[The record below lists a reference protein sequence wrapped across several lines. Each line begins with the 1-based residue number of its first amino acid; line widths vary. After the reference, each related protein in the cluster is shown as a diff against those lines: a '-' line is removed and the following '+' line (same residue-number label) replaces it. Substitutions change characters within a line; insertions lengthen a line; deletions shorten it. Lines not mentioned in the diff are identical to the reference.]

1 MQVSKRT
8 VRAPRRGRTRTQVR
22 TIVKAVQ
29 GRDYHSAACMRALLS
44 PSRGPTP
51 FPDRM
56 RCVLTY
62 SSSYISVIANSAAAG
77 RQQFSM
83 NSLFDPDFT
92 GTGGQPE
99 FYDQLSTLYN
109 RYRVYGCAI
118 KVTLLPFTTAGAQ
131 INVPTNVVVV
141 PTALSLASLN
151 VDDCAGLP
159 RAQNR
164 VCTGNMDYK
173 TTTVVGSHSVSE
185 ILGVKDVEGADRLQ
199 ALVTASPSEQ
209 CLWSIVARTADGV
222 TATSFAVSVRL
233 TYDCE
238 FFDRQVAAQS
248 LLRGQES
255 KSETK
260 VSGPDLS
267 EAAHLKEIQK
277 NLQDIEDFQK
287 LHANV
292 PTLRSRLPD
301 KWLKVEL
308 DSSSTPSSRTKA
320 PSLK

>member
-1 MQVSKRT
+1 MQAARRPR
-8 VRAPRRGRTRTQVR
+8 RAPIRGRRRTQVR
-22 TIVKAVQ
+22 ATLKAFA
-29 GRDYHSAACMRALLS
+29 GRDYHSAACMRALVS

-99 FYDQLSTLYN
+99 FFDQLSTLYN

-131 INVPTNVVVV
+131 INVPTNVVLV
-141 PTALSLASLN
+141 PSALSLASLN

-173 TTTVVGSHSVSE
+173 TTTMIGSHSVSE

-199 ALVTASPSEQ
+199 ATINASPSEQ
-209 CLWSIVARTADGV
+209 SLWSIVARTADGV
-222 TATSFAVSVRL
+222 TATSLGISVRL

-238 FFDRQVAAQS
+238 FFDRQIASQS
-248 LLRGQES
+248 LLAKR
-255 KSETK
+255 
-260 VSGPDLS
+260 
-267 EAAHLKEIQK
+267 EAKTENKIEVP
-277 NLQDIEDFQK
+277 DIEDYVPVRRHLVVDEPPQK
-287 LHANV
+287 V
-292 PTLRSRLPD
+292 LP
-301 KWLKVEL
+301 
-308 DSSSTPSSRTKA
+308 TPSKGGNVDRA
-320 PSLK
+320 GLSLGKTVPYRSG

>member
-1 MQVSKRT
+1 MQASKRNR
-8 VRAPRRGRTRTQVR
+8 RAPIRGRAKNRVR
-22 TIVKAVQ
+22 TISKAFQ
-29 GRDYHSAACMRALLS
+29 GRDYHSAACLRALIS

-56 RCVLTY
+56 RCVLTS
-62 SSSYISVIANSAAAG
+62 SSSYIAVIANSAAAG

-92 GTGGQPE
+92 GTGSQPE

-118 KVTLLPFTTAGAQ
+118 KVALLPFSAGTQ
-131 INVPTNVVVV
+131 VNVPTNVVLV
-141 PTALSLASLN
+141 PSAQSVASLS

-173 TTTVVGSHSVSE
+173 TTTMIGSHSVSE

-199 ALVTASPSEQ
+199 ALITASPSEQ

-248 LLRGQES
+248 LLA
-255 KSETK
+255 K
-260 VSGPDLS
+260 
-267 EAAHLKEIQK
+267 KEVKTENKIEVP
-277 NLQDIEDFQK
+277 DIEDYVPVRRHLFVDEPPQK
-287 LHANV
+287 V
-292 PTLRSRLPD
+292 LP
-301 KWLKVEL
+301 
-308 DSSSTPSSRTKA
+308 TPSKA
-320 PSLK
+320 GNVDRAGLSLGKSVPYRSG